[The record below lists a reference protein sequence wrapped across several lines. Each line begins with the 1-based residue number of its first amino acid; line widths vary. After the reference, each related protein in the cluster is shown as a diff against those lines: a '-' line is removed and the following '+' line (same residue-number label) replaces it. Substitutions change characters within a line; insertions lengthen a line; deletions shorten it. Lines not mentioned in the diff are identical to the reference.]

1 MSNSENSK
9 RIAKNTFV
17 LYFRMLFLMIIALYT
32 SRVILDALG
41 VDDYGI
47 YNVVAGFVLMFN
59 LISSA
64 LSGAS
69 SRFLNYEMGKNNP
82 QRLSL
87 VFSTTVIIQWSLA
100 FIVFI
105 LAELIGVWYVNNI
118 MVIPI
123 ERITAANWCFQLSV
137 LDFCVTLITVPYNAC
152 IIAHEDMKT
161 FAYVSIFEGI
171 AKLGISLLVYVA
183 LFDGLIFYAISLF
196 LVKLTVC
203 LCYQIF
209 CKRHYIECTFRMR
222 YDQPLLMHMLSY
234 SVWHLIGNGAGVL
247 KTHGVNVVL
256 NLFFGP
262 SVNAARGIATQVEG
276 AVGQFAGNFMMA
288 MNPQITKSYANN
300 DYDYMFKLVRSGSRF
315 SYYLMAMISFPIVIN
330 CHYILSVWLTRV
342 PDYTVIF
349 TQLTLICALIATI
362 TKPLVTAQNA
372 TGNVRNYQI
381 IVGGVLLLNLPL
393 SYIFLKLGFSPE
405 IVIIV
410 AILVELFVLLTRI
423 IMVKYTIKEF
433 SRLDYLKNVCL
444 NCLFVSIVSLLIP
457 SLYRYF
463 VDETIFSFIISCLL
477 TVVSSALCIY
487 FIGCDKSEREHLFV
501 YIKKIIKK

>member
-69 SRFLNYEMGKNNP
+69 SRFLNFEMGKNNP
-82 QRLSL
+82 QRLNL
-87 VFSTTVIIQWSLA
+87 VFSTTIIIQWSLA

-123 ERITAANWCFQLSV
+123 ERMTAANWCFQLSV
-137 LDFCVTLITVPYNAC
+137 LEFCVTLITIPYNAC

-183 LFDGLIFYAISLF
+183 LFDGLILYAISLF

-209 CKRHYIECTFRMR
+209 CKRHYIECIFRMR
-222 YDQPLLMHMLSY
+222 YDKPLLKHILSY

-315 SYYLMAMISFPIVIN
+315 SYYLMAIISFPIVIN
-330 CHYILSVWLTRV
+330 
-342 PDYTVIF
+342 
-349 TQLTLICALIATI
+349 
-362 TKPLVTAQNA
+362 
-372 TGNVRNYQI
+372 
-381 IVGGVLLLNLPL
+381 
-393 SYIFLKLGFSPE
+393 
-405 IVIIV
+405 
-410 AILVELFVLLTRI
+410 
-423 IMVKYTIKEF
+423 
-433 SRLDYLKNVCL
+433 
-444 NCLFVSIVSLLIP
+444 FVSNS
-457 SLYRYF
+457 Y
-463 VDETIFSFIISCLL
+463 
-477 TVVSSALCIY
+477 
-487 FIGCDKSEREHLFV
+487 
-501 YIKKIIKK
+501 